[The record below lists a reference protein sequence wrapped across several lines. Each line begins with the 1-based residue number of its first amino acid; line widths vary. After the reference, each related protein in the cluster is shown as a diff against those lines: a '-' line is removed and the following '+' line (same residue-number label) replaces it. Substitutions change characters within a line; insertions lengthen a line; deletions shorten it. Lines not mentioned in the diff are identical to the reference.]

1 MVDTFMDPCHVHG
14 GQDSGIPEI
23 PGFVME
29 FFQQSLST
37 F

>member
-1 MVDTFMDPCHVHG
+1 MVDTFLDPYHAHG

-29 FFQQSLST
+29 FFHPGLSI